1 MDGEA
6 FEAWSGAIRVLT
18 AAQRRHGFAA
28 LALAEA
34 DDCDEDELV
43 GLGLSAEVDDEL
55 TVAVSLG
62 IGCPGGAVVKTASE
76 ALVGASPASAG
87 AMSVMSAVE
96 HRVERT
102 GCPHCGCRKLQRW
115 GGASG
120 LPRFRCSDCRRTF
133 NGLTGTPLAR
143 LRKKEHWEDQT
154 KALMTGES
162 LVKAAQRCGV
172 AETTAFRWRHRFLS
186 APALDKPRQLIGIV
200 EADETFI
207 LESFKGRR
215 SDLPRPARKRGGK
228 AAKRGLSAEQIPVL
242 VARDRTGATTDAV
255 LPKLNKA
262 SIVAAL
268 DGVVT
273 PANQLCCDGGKA
285 IVGFARKAKIHC
297 HILPSPGG
305 PRPEAPTLHI
315 NNVNGYHGR
324 LKEWL
329 RPFHGVATKYLDHYL
344 GWRRTIEALGA
355 VAQPEV
361 WLLSSVGLGPY
372 Q

>member
-1 MDGEA
+1 MAHIKSESCFVSQFLQLGLPKADSDPITAATICSDQEA
-6 FEAWSGAIRVLT
+6 PHDWIALT
-18 AAQRRHGFAA
+18 AEQLKPPQFAA

-34 DDCDEDELV
+34 EDCDDDELN
-43 GLGLSAEVDDEL
+43 GLRQRAEVDEDQ
-55 TVAVSLG
+55 TMAVSLEY
-62 IGCPGGAVVKTASE
+62 GCPGGEVVETASE
-76 ALVGASPASAG
+76 ELVAASPVLDG
-87 AMSVMSAVE
+87 AVSVVTAVK

-120 LPRFRCSDCRRTF
+120 LPRYRCSECRRTF

-143 LRKKEHWEDQT
+143 LRKKEHWADQT

-162 LVKAAQRCGV
+162 LVKAAQRYGV
-172 AETTAFRWRHRFLS
+172 AETTAFRWRHRFLL
-186 APALDKPRQLIGIV
+186 APALDKPKQLIGIV
-200 EADETFI
+200 ETDETFI

-273 PANQLCCDGGKA
+273 PANQLCCYGELIFEVFQMRNGGFYPLRIKSTCA
-285 IVGFARKAKIHC
+285 NQQRKLTQPQKETVYADRNCRTRI
-297 HILPSPGG
+297 GG
-305 PRPEAPTLHI
+305 GLRHPTTE
-315 NNVNGYHGR
+315 HGR
-324 LKEWL
+324 
-329 RPFHGVATKYLDHYL
+329 
-344 GWRRTIEALGA
+344 
-355 VAQPEV
+355 
-361 WLLSSVGLGPY
+361 
-372 Q
+372 